1 MEKSASSR
9 LRWRIDSGGTGEK
22 VAFPDSAA
30 APLGTDDE
38 AAGTH
43 PQGNQLTAHPAEDL
57 TRPAGKEDPR
67 SPTRKLPTADTWML
81 VFGGLVAGIMV
92 LATLSWVLDA

>member
-9 LRWRIDSGGTGEK
+9 LRWRIDSGATGDK
-22 VAFPDSAA
+22 VAFPDLAA

-43 PQGNQLTAHPAEDL
+43 PQGIQQAAHPGVDL
-57 TRPAGKEDPR
+57 TRPEGKEDPR
-67 SPTRKLPTADTWML
+67 SPTNQLPTGGTWML
-81 VFGGLVAGIMV
+81 VFGGLLTGLLV